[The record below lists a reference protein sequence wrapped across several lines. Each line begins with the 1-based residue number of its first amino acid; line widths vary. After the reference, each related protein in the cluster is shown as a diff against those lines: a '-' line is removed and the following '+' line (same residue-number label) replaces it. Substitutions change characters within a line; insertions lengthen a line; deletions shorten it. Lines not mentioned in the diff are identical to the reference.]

1 MSVNDEESH
10 GLSSYAPHIAVRACG
25 RLWRLD
31 RAADLET
38 LWNAMCDDPD
48 ADDERLPY
56 WTELWPSTVDDERL
70 PYWTE
75 LWPSTVALCDWLQER
90 REEIAGRPCL
100 DMGCGLGLASIVA
113 RWLGARVLGMDY
125 EADALHF
132 ARRNADANNVPQPG
146 WAVMD
151 WRQPALRP
159 GSIERIWGGDIMYE
173 KRFVAPVMRFL
184 EHALSPDGVAWVAE
198 PGRSV
203 YDAFLQA
210 LHGGGWQG
218 RRVFSAEVEPLY
230 AQPVPV
236 TVHVWEISRRTAA
249 C

>member
-1 MSVNDEESH
+1 ME
-10 GLSSYAPHIAVRACG
+10 HIFASPSGPGGAHQAAEPLEDRARIQVTACG
-25 RLWRLD
+25 RRWELL
-31 RAADLET
+31 RAANLEE
-38 LWNAMCDDPD
+38 LWEAMTEDPRNFE
-48 ADDERLPY
+48 DERLPY
-56 WTELWPSTVDDERL
+56 WTELWPSSLVLARWL
-70 PYWTE
+70 E
-75 LWPSTVALCDWLQER
+75 LR
-90 REEIAGRPCL
+90 REELVGRRCL
-100 DMGCGLGLASIVA
+100 DLGCGLGLTALVGA
-113 RWLGARVLGMDY
+113 WLGANVLGLDY
-125 EADALHF
+125 EMDAIRF
-132 ARRNADANNVPQPG
+132 AARNAAHNGVRPG
-146 WAVMD
+146 PLWAVM
-151 WRQPALRP
+151 
-159 GSIERIWGGDIMYE
+159 IWGGDIMYE

-236 TVHVWEISRRTAA
+236 TVHVWEISRRQAA